1 MINQIFPNIQISQRN
16 SYSCL
21 KNDLNEEDEEEI
33 IIEEGKAAQEILIYI
48 EKDINKLNRTNTL
61 WEIQRTESL
70 TGSTLL
76 SNEKYLIRY
85 FGIGLYLSTA
95 DHIELNLNVSETS
108 VENEFSFE
116 NGGNGLDICY
126 QNECQLK

>member
-48 EKDINKLNRTNTL
+48 EKDIKTR
-61 WEIQRTESL
+61 
-70 TGSTLL
+70 
-76 SNEKYLIRY
+76 SN
-85 FGIGLYLSTA
+85 
-95 DHIELNLNVSETS
+95 
-108 VENEFSFE
+108 
-116 NGGNGLDICY
+116 
-126 QNECQLK
+126 